1 MSKDKALHPEKG
13 CTPENVVQSTTIS
26 GIGALGQLFGLAIK
40 NEALKAEEEL
50 KRKAAKEKKDPNI
63 AKALT
68 EKKVSEHPRVL
79 ARISSLNQL
88 RIKVWFRYLLAESAT
103 KNVDD
108 FEKWLDLNGVP
119 DNSLDNIEWSTYE
132 KGTRTPSAKTLA
144 TVESVIKGSK
154 AAYNLT
160 ALKKL
165 KKKNLNFSNYPAAI
179 APTEDNLPVI
189 EVLNGDLDVCER
201 LLLEVMAE
209 FKLGGINV
217 SLKQQCEAIFKLVV
231 DRTLMVDHQHDY
243 LADGEVIYGGVA
255 GMTAGGYFS
264 IEEMMAKSTNV
275 VGESYLRAIDPR
287 PANFIKRHQGFYK
300 IGIRKV
306 VLVIIALSRFCRGNS
321 DGDGKAIAYYLIEGI
336 TEKAVSDLFGDAVN
350 EYVKNLDL

>member
-1 MSKDKALHPEKG
+1 MSKEKSLHPVNVF
-13 CTPENVVQSTTIS
+13 TPANGGQPTTIS
-26 GIGALGQLFGLAIK
+26 EISARGQLLDLAIK
-40 NEALKAEEEL
+40 NEALKAEKDL
-50 KRKAAKEKKDPNI
+50 KKKVAKDKKDSNI
-63 AKALT
+63 PKALT
-68 EKKVSEHPRVL
+68 EKKVSKHPRVL
-79 ARISSLNQL
+79 ARINSLNQL

-132 KGTRTPSAKTLA
+132 KGARTPSAKTLA
-144 TVESVIKGSK
+144 TVESIIKGSK

-165 KKKNLNFSNYPAAI
+165 KKKTLNFSRLAAI

-201 LLLEVMAE
+201 LLLEVLAE
-209 FKLGGINV
+209 YKLGGLNM
-217 SLKQQCEAIFKLVV
+217 SLKQRCEAIFKLVV

-264 IEEMMAKSTNV
+264 IEEMMAKPTNV
-275 VGESYLRAIDPR
+275 VSESYLRAIDPR

-336 TEKAVSDLFGDAVN
+336 TEKAISDLFGDAVN
-350 EYVKNLDL
+350 EYVKHLDL